1 MTEINLNP
9 DHPDW
14 PVVSLDQANAAL
26 TGEGS
31 PFETEEVEINGRP
44 TTVWKNIPPTFAD
57 FARMARAAY
66 ADREFVV
73 FEDERVTYDA
83 WFKAAATLSHKLKE
97 MGVEKGDRV
106 ALAARNLPEWPV
118 AYFANLSIGAI
129 AVPLNGWWTGGELE
143 YGLEDSGS
151 KVLIADGERY
161 ERIKPALANLPNI
174 EKIIVTRPGGE
185 LDEGV
190 VALTDLIGTSD
201 SWGDLADTDF
211 PAADIGPETDA
222 SILYTSGTTGRPKG
236 AVATH
241 RNSLTNL
248 LSTGYATTRGAVR
261 RGEELP
267 PPGTLPDP
275 MCVLLVIPLFH
286 VTGCTAMMG
295 PIIAG
300 GSKLVLMHKWDTVRA
315 MEIIEREKV
324 TLTGGVPT
332 IAWQILEHP
341 DRPKYDLSSLD
352 SITYGGAPASPDLV
366 RKIKSDFN
374 SSPAMGWGMTETSGS
389 VTGHSAEDYLNRPES
404 CGPCVPVAKLKIMSE
419 DGTRE
424 LPTGEIGELWAYG
437 AMVVKGYWNKPEANA
452 ETFVDGWIRTGD
464 LAKLDEEGFC
474 YICDRAKDMII
485 RGGENIYSSEVEN
498 ALYDHPAVTD
508 AALIGLPHKQLGEEP
523 AAVVHCSPGHDVS
536 EAELQAWVGERLA
549 KFKIPVKIVFVEQT
563 LPRNANGK
571 ILKKDLPKLYFG
583 VGEEEGAAA

>member
-1 MTEINLNP
+1 MTEMNLNP

-14 PVVSLDQANAAL
+14 PVMSLADANAML
-26 TGEGS
+26 TADGS

-44 TTVWKNIPPTFAD
+44 TTVWKSIPPTFAD
-57 FARMARAAY
+57 FARLARAAY
-66 ADREFVV
+66 SDREFIV
-73 FEDERVTYDA
+73 FEDERVTYDT
-83 WFKAAATLSHKLKE
+83 WFRASATLAHKLKE

-118 AYFANLSIGAI
+118 IYFAILSLGAI

-143 YGLEDSGS
+143 YGLKDSGA
-151 KVLIADGERY
+151 KMLIADGERY
-161 ERIKPALANLPNI
+161 ERIKPLLANLPAI
-174 EKIIVTRPGGE
+174 EKIVITRPGGD

-190 VALTDLIGTSD
+190 TTLTDLIGTSHD
-201 SWGDLADTDF
+201 WPNLADTDF

-222 SILYTSGTTGRPKG
+222 SILYTSGTTGKPKG
-236 AVATH
+236 AIATH

-248 LSTGYATTRGAVR
+248 LSSAYATTRGALR

-267 PPGTLPDP
+267 PPGTPPEP

-295 PIIAG
+295 PIIVG
-300 GSKLVLMHKWDTVRA
+300 GSKMVLMHKWDTVRA
-315 MEIIEREKV
+315 MELIEHEKV

-341 DRPKYDLSSLD
+341 DRDKFDLSSLN

-374 SSPAMGWGMTETSGS
+374 SSPAMGWGMTETSGT

-404 CGPCVPVAKLKIMSE
+404 CGPPVPVSKLKIMSE

-424 LPTGEIGELWAYG
+424 LPTGEIGELWAFG
-437 AMVVKGYWNKPEANA
+437 AMVVREYWNKPEANE
-452 ETFVDGWIRTGD
+452 ETFIDGWIRTGD

-485 RGGENIYSSEVEN
+485 RGGENIYSAEVEN
-498 ALYDHPAVTD
+498 CLYDHPAVTD
-508 AALIGLPHKQLGEEP
+508 AALVGLPHKQLGEQP
-523 AAVVHCSPGHDVS
+523 AAVVHCTPGHEVN

-571 ILKKDLPKLYFG
+571 ILKKDLPELYFAE
-583 VGEEEGAAA
+583 VVA

>member
-1 MTEINLNP
+1 M
-9 DHPDW
+9 
-14 PVVSLDQANAAL
+14 SLAQANAAL
-26 TGEGS
+26 TSEGS

-44 TTVWKNIPPTFAD
+44 TTVWKSIPPTFAD
-57 FARMARAAY
+57 FARLARAAFG
-66 ADREFVV
+66 DREFIV

-83 WFKAAATLSHKLKE
+83 WFRASATLAHKLRE

-118 AYFANLSIGAI
+118 IYFATLSIGAV
-129 AVPLNGWWTGGELE
+129 AVPLNGWWTSGELE
-143 YGLEDSGS
+143 YGLQDSGAE
-151 KVLIADGERY
+151 VLIADGERY
-161 ERIKPALANLPNI
+161 DRIKPTLGNLPAIENI
-174 EKIIVTRPGGE
+174 VVTRPGGD

-190 VALTDLIGTSD
+190 IALIDLIGTSHD
-201 SWGDLADTDF
+201 WADLPDTDF
-211 PAADIGPETDA
+211 PTADIGPETDA

-248 LSTGYATTRGAVR
+248 LSSAYAITRGALR
-261 RGEELP
+261 RGEEPP

-300 GSKLVLMHKWDTVRA
+300 GSKMVLMHKWDTVRA
-315 MEIIEREKV
+315 MELIESEKV

-341 DRPKYDLSSLD
+341 DRDRYDLSSLN

-366 RKIKSDFN
+366 RKIRSEFK
-374 SSPAMGWGMTETSGS
+374 SSPAMGWGMTETSGT
-389 VTGHSAEDYLNRPES
+389 VTGHSAEDYLNRPDS
-404 CGPCVPVAKLKIMSE
+404 CGPPVPVAKLKIMSE

-437 AMVVKGYWNKPEANA
+437 AMVVREYWNKPDANA

-498 ALYDHPAVTD
+498 CLYDHPAVTD
-508 AALIGLPHKQLGEEP
+508 AALVGIPHKQLGEEP
-523 AAVVHCSPGHDVS
+523 AAVVHCSPGSDVT
-536 EAELQAWVGERLA
+536 EAELQGWVAERLA
-549 KFKIPVKIVFVEQT
+549 KFKVPVKIVFVEQT

-583 VGEEEGAAA
+583 VGAEEEAVA

>member
-1 MTEINLNP
+1 MNLNP

-14 PVVSLDQANAAL
+14 PVVSLARANAML
-26 TGEGS
+26 TSEGS
-31 PFETEEVEINGRP
+31 PFETEVVEINGRP
-44 TTVWKNIPPTFAD
+44 TTVWKSIPPTFAD
-57 FARMARAAY
+57 FARLARAAFG
-66 ADREFVV
+66 DREFII

-83 WFKAAATLSHKLKE
+83 WFRAAATLAHKLRE

-118 AYFANLSIGAI
+118 AYFATLSLGAI

-143 YGLEDSGS
+143 YGLTDSGA
-151 KVLIADGERY
+151 KILIADGSLY
-161 ERIKPALANLPNI
+161 QRIKPHLENLPTLEN
-174 EKIIVTRPGGE
+174 IIVTRPAGD
-185 LDEGV
+185 LDQGV
-190 VALTDLIGTSD
+190 IALADLIGTSHE
-201 SWGDLADTDF
+201 WAGLPDTDF
-211 PAADIGPETDA
+211 PEADIGPETDA
-222 SILYTSGTTGRPKG
+222 SILYTSGTTGQPKG

-248 LSTGYATTRGAVR
+248 LSSAYATTRGALR

-275 MCVLLVIPLFH
+275 MTVLLVIPLFH

-295 PIIAG
+295 PVMAG
-300 GSKLVLMHKWDTVRA
+300 GSKLVLMRKWDTVRA
-315 MEIIEREKV
+315 MELIEREKV

-341 DRPKYDLSSLD
+341 DRDKYDLSSLD

-366 RKIKSDFN
+366 RKIKSDFK
-374 SSPAMGWGMTETSGS
+374 SSPAMGWGMTETSGT
-389 VTGHSAEDYLNRPES
+389 VTGHSAEDYLNRPDS
-404 CGPCVPVAKLKIMSE
+404 CGPPVPVAQLKIMSE

-424 LPTGEIGELWAYG
+424 LPVGEIGELWAFG
-437 AMVVKGYWNKPEANA
+437 AMVVKGYWNKPEANEEA
-452 ETFVDGWIRTGD
+452 FVDGWIRTGD
-464 LAKLDEEGFC
+464 LAKLDDEGFC

-498 ALYDHPAVTD
+498 CLYDHPAVTD
-508 AALIGLPHKQLGEEP
+508 AALVGIPHKQLGEEP
-523 AAVVHCSPGHDVS
+523 AAVVHCAPGHEVS
-536 EAELQAWVGERLA
+536 EAELQAWVAERLA
-549 KFKIPVKIVFVEQT
+549 KFKVPVKIVFVEET

-571 ILKKDLPKLYFG
+571 ILKKDLPKLYFP
-583 VGEEEGAAA
+583 EAAA

>member
-1 MTEINLNP
+1 M
-9 DHPDW
+9 
-14 PVVSLDQANAAL
+14 SLAQANAIL
-26 TGEGS
+26 TSEGS
-31 PFETEEVEINGRP
+31 PFATEEVEINGRP
-44 TTVWKNIPPTFAD
+44 TTVWKSIPPTFAD
-57 FARMARAAY
+57 FARLARAAFGE
-66 ADREFVV
+66 REFIV

-83 WFKAAATLSHKLKE
+83 WFKAAATLAHKLRE
-97 MGVEKGDRV
+97 LGVEKGDRV

-118 AYFANLSIGAI
+118 TYFATLSLGAI

-143 YGLEDSGS
+143 YGLQDSGA
-151 KVLIADGERY
+151 KALIADGQLY
-161 ERIKPALANLPNI
+161 ERIKPHLENLPAI
-174 EKIIVTRPGGE
+174 ETIIVTRPGGE
-185 LDEGV
+185 LDDGI
-190 VALTDLIGTSD
+190 VALADLIGTSHE
-201 SWGDLADTDF
+201 WPDLPDTDF
-211 PAADIGPETDA
+211 PQADIGPETDA
-222 SILYTSGTTGRPKG
+222 SILYTSGTTGQPKG

-248 LSTGYATTRGAVR
+248 LSSAFATTRGALR

-267 PPGTLPDP
+267 PPGTLPEP

-295 PIIAG
+295 PIMAG
-300 GSKLVLMHKWDTVRA
+300 GSKLVMMRKWDTVRA

-341 DRPKYDLSSLD
+341 DRDKYDLSSLN

-366 RKIKSDFN
+366 RKIKSEFK
-374 SSPAMGWGMTETSGS
+374 SSPAMGWGMTETSGT
-389 VTGHSAEDYLNRPES
+389 VTGHSAEDYLNRPDS
-404 CGPCVPVAKLKIMSE
+404 CGPPVPVAKLKIMSE

-437 AMVVKGYWNKPEANA
+437 AMVVREYWNKPEANA

-498 ALYDHPAVTD
+498 VLYDHPAVTD
-508 AALIGLPHKQLGEEP
+508 AALVGIPHKQLGEEP
-523 AAVVHCSPGHDVS
+523 AAVVHLAPGHAVS
-536 EAELQAWVGERLA
+536 EAELQAWVAERLA
-549 KFKIPVKIVFVEQT
+549 KFKVPVKIVFVEDT

-571 ILKKDLPKLYFG
+571 ILKKDLPNLYFG
-583 VGEEEGAAA
+583 VDEKEEAIA

>member
-14 PVVSLDQANAAL
+14 PVMSLDDATAML
-26 TGEGS
+26 TSEGS
-31 PFETEEVEINGRP
+31 PFETDVVEIEGRP
-44 TTVWKNIPPTFAD
+44 TTVWKSIPPTFAD
-57 FARMARAAY
+57 FARMARMAY
-66 ADREFVV
+66 ADREFIV
-73 FEDERVTYDA
+73 FEDERVTYNS
-83 WFKAAATLSHKLKE
+83 WFKASATLAHKLQE
-97 MGVEKGDRV
+97 LGVEKGDRV

-118 AYFANLSIGAI
+118 IYFATLSLGAI
-129 AVPLNGWWTGGELE
+129 VVPLNGWWTGGELE
-143 YGLEDSGS
+143 YGLQDSGA
-151 KVLIADGERY
+151 KFLIADGERY
-161 ERIKPALANLPNI
+161 ERIKPHLDNLPAI

-185 LDEGV
+185 LDEGL
-190 VALTDLIGTSD
+190 VALTDLIGSSHD
-201 SWGDLADTDF
+201 WPELEETDF
-211 PAADIGPETDA
+211 PAADVHPETEA

-248 LSTGYATTRGAVR
+248 LSSAFATTRGALR
-261 RGEELP
+261 RGETPP

-275 MCVLLVIPLFH
+275 ICILLVIPLFH
-286 VTGCTAMMG
+286 VTGCTALMG
-295 PIIAG
+295 PVIAG

-315 MEIIEREKV
+315 MELIEREKV
-324 TLTGGVPT
+324 TMTGGVPT

-341 DRPKYDLSSLD
+341 DRDQYDLSSLD

-366 RKIKSDFN
+366 RKIKSEFK
-374 SSPAMGWGMTETSGS
+374 SSPAMGWGMTETSGT
-389 VTGHSAEDYLNRPES
+389 VTGHSAEDYLNRPDS
-404 CGPCVPVAKLKIMSE
+404 CGPPVPVAKLKIMSE

-424 LPTGEIGELWAYG
+424 MPTGEIGELWAFG

-464 LAKLDEEGFC
+464 LARLDEEGFC

-498 ALYDHPAVTD
+498 CLYDHPAVTD
-508 AALIGLPHKQLGEEP
+508 AALVGIPHKQLGEEP

-536 EAELQAWVGERLA
+536 EAELQGWVAERLA
-549 KFKIPVKIVFVEQT
+549 KFKVPVKIVFVEET

-583 VGEEEGAAA
+583 VEEAA

>member
-1 MTEINLNP
+1 MTNIELNP

-14 PVVSLDQANAAL
+14 PVVSLEQANAML
-26 TGEGS
+26 TAEGS
-31 PFETEEVEINGRP
+31 PFETEIVEIEGRP

-57 FARMARAAY
+57 FARLARTAFAE
-66 ADREFVV
+66 REFIVL
-73 FEDERVTYDA
+73 EDERITYEA
-83 WFKAAATLSHKLKE
+83 WFRASVALAHKLRE
-97 MGVEKGDRV
+97 LGVEKGDRV

-118 AYFANLSIGAI
+118 AYFATLSLGAI

-143 YGLEDSGS
+143 YGLQDSGA
-151 KVLIADGERY
+151 KLLIADGGLF
-161 ERIKPALANLPNI
+161 ERIKPHLDTLPAI
-174 EKIIVTRPGGE
+174 ETIIVTRPGGP

-190 VALTDLIGTSD
+190 IALSDLIGES
-201 SWGDLADTDF
+201 GDWTNLPEADF
-211 PAADIGPETDA
+211 PEADIGPETDA
-222 SILYTSGTTGRPKG
+222 SILYTSGTTGKPKG

-248 LSTGYATTRGAVR
+248 LSSAYATTRGALR
-261 RGEELP
+261 RGETLP

-275 MCVLLVIPLFH
+275 MTVLLVIPLFH

-295 PIIAG
+295 PVIVG
-300 GSKLVLMHKWDTVRA
+300 GSKIVLMHKWDTARA
-315 MEIIEREKV
+315 MALIEREKV

-341 DRPKYDLSSLD
+341 DRDQYDLSSLN

-366 RKIKSDFN
+366 RKIKSDFK
-374 SSPAMGWGMTETSGS
+374 SSPAMGWGMTETSGT
-389 VTGHSAEDYLNRPES
+389 VTGHSAEDYLNRPDS
-404 CGPCVPVAKLKIMSE
+404 CGPAVPVAKLKIMSE

-424 LPTGEIGELWAYG
+424 LPTGEIGELWAFG
-437 AMVVKGYWNKPEANA
+437 AMVVKGYWNKPQATEEA
-452 ETFVDGWIRTGD
+452 FVDGWIRTGD

-498 ALYDHPAVTD
+498 ILYDHPAVTD
-508 AALIGLPHKQLGEEP
+508 AALIGLPHKQLGEQP
-523 AAVVHCSPGHDVS
+523 AAVVHCTPGTDVS

-549 KFKIPVKIVFVEQT
+549 KFKVPVKIVFVEET

-571 ILKKDLPKLYFG
+571 ILKKDLPELYFSE
-583 VGEEEGAAA
+583 VMA

>member
-1 MTEINLNP
+1 MTNIELNP

-14 PVVSLDQANAAL
+14 PVVSLEQANAML
-26 TGEGS
+26 TAEGS
-31 PFETEEVEINGRP
+31 PFETETVEIEGRP

-57 FARMARAAY
+57 FARLARAAFSE
-66 ADREFVV
+66 RELIVL
-73 FEDERVTYDA
+73 EDERVTYEA
-83 WFKAAATLSHKLKE
+83 WFRASVTLAHKLRE
-97 MGVEKGDRV
+97 LGIEKGDRV

-118 AYFANLSIGAI
+118 AYFATLSLGAI

-143 YGLEDSGS
+143 YGLQDSGA
-151 KVLIADGERY
+151 KLLIADGGLY
-161 ERIKPALANLPNI
+161 ERIKPHLDNLPAI
-174 EKIIVTRPGGE
+174 ETIIVTRPGGP

-190 VALTDLIGTSD
+190 IALSDLIGESSD
-201 SWGDLADTDF
+201 WANLPEADF
-211 PAADIGPETDA
+211 PEADIGPETDA
-222 SILYTSGTTGRPKG
+222 SILYTSGTTGKPKG

-248 LSTGYATTRGAVR
+248 LSSAYATARGALR
-261 RGEELP
+261 RGETPP

-275 MCVLLVIPLFH
+275 MTVLLVIPLFH

-295 PIIAG
+295 PVIVS
-300 GSKLVLMHKWDTVRA
+300 GSKLVLMHKWDPVRA
-315 MEIIEREKV
+315 MEIIESEKI

-341 DRPKYDLSSLD
+341 DRNQYDLSSLNGI
-352 SITYGGAPASPDLV
+352 SYGGAPASPDLV
-366 RKIKSDFN
+366 RKIKSDFK
-374 SSPAMGWGMTETSGS
+374 SSPSMGWGMTETSGS
-389 VTGHSAEDYLNRPES
+389 VTGHSAEDYLNRPDS
-404 CGPCVPVAKLKIMSE
+404 CGPAVPVAKLKIMSE

-424 LPTGEIGELWAYG
+424 LPTGEIGELWAFG
-437 AMVVKGYWNKPEANA
+437 AMVVKGYWNKPEATGEA
-452 ETFVDGWIRTGD
+452 FVDGWIRTGD

-498 ALYDHPAVTD
+498 VLYDHPAVTD

-523 AAVVHCSPGHDVS
+523 AAVVHCTPGMEVS
-536 EAELQAWVGERLA
+536 EAELQAWVAERLA
-549 KFKIPVKIVFVEQT
+549 KFKVPVKIVFVKDT

-571 ILKKDLPKLYFG
+571 ILKKDLPDLYFAEA
-583 VGEEEGAAA
+583 VA